1 MVSYEMSGARQPRRY
16 RKRAR
21 AQQEERTRLAITAA
35 AVELHRTVGP
45 ARTTIKEIAERAG
58 VGRMTV
64 YNHFGSDDE
73 LLEACSAHYMA
84 GHPPPDPGA
93 LAAVSDPDERLG
105 LALNSVYAW
114 YRETADMTGNAL
126 RDAPLVPALDTV
138 MNEKFWP
145 LLEATADA
153 LCAGRRLRGSRRARV
168 RAAVLVALDFA
179 TWQTL
184 TRSGLDDSAAA
195 ELAARF
201 VSAAQAE
208 A

>member
-1 MVSYEMSGARQPRRY
+1 MASYEMSGTRQRRPY

-21 AQQEERTRLAITAA
+21 ARQEERTRLAITEA

-45 ARTTIKEIAERAG
+45 ARTTVKEIAERAG

-64 YNHFGSDDE
+64 YNHFASDAE

-93 LAAVSDPDERLG
+93 LGGVTDPDERLR
-105 LALNSVYAW
+105 LALGSLYAW

-126 RDAPLVPALDTV
+126 RDAPLVPALERV
-138 MNEKFWP
+138 MSAKFWP

-153 LCAGRRLRGSRRARV
+153 ACAGRRLRGSRRARV
-168 RAAVLVALDFA
+168 RAAALVALDFA
-179 TWQTL
+179 TWRTL
-184 TRSGLDDSAAA
+184 TRAGLDDSTAA

-201 VSAAQAE
+201 VAAAQAE
-208 A
+208 H

>member
-1 MVSYEMSGARQPRRY
+1 MASYEMSGTRQRRPY

-21 AQQEERTRLAITAA
+21 ARQEERTRLAITEA

-45 ARTTIKEIAERAG
+45 ARTTVKEIAERAG

-64 YNHFGSDDE
+64 YNHFASDAE

-93 LAAVSDPDERLG
+93 LDAVTDPDERLR
-105 LALNSVYAW
+105 LALGSLYAW

-126 RDAPLVPALDTV
+126 RDAPLVPALETV
-138 MNEKFWP
+138 MSAKFWP

-153 LCAGRRLRGSRRARV
+153 ACAGRRLRGSRRARV
-168 RAAVLVALDFA
+168 RAAALVALDFA

-184 TRSGLDDSAAA
+184 TRAGLDDSTAA

-201 VSAAQAE
+201 VAAAQAE
-208 A
+208 H

>member
-1 MVSYEMSGARQPRRY
+1 MASNEMSGTRQRRRY

-21 AQQEERTRLAITAA
+21 AQQEERTRLAITEA
-35 AVELHRTVGP
+35 AVELHRSVGP

-73 LLEACSAHYMA
+73 LLQACSAHYMA
-84 GHPPPDPGA
+84 GHPPPSPEALVAVADPE
-93 LAAVSDPDERLG
+93 ERLRRG
-105 LALNSVYAW
+105 LGSLYAW
-114 YRETADMTGNAL
+114 YRKTADMTGNAL

-145 LLEATADA
+145 MLEATADA

-168 RAAVLVALDFA
+168 RATVLVALDFA

-184 TRSGLDDSAAA
+184 IRSGLDDSAAA

>member
-1 MVSYEMSGARQPRRY
+1 MSGARQRRAY

-21 AQQEERTRLAITAA
+21 ARKEEQTRLAITEA

-64 YNHFGSDDE
+64 YNHFGSDDA
-73 LLEACSAHYMA
+73 LLEACSSHYMA
-84 GHPPPDPGA
+84 GHPPPDPGG
-93 LAAVSDPDERLG
+93 LAVVADPDERLHV
-105 LALNSVYAW
+105 ALRSFYAW

-126 RDAPLVPALDTV
+126 RDSPLVPALETV
-138 MNEKFWP
+138 MNERFWP
-145 LLEATADA
+145 LIEATADA
-153 LCAGRRLRGSRRARV
+153 VCAGRRLRGHRRVRV

-184 TRSGLDDSAAA
+184 TRTGLDDSTAA
-195 ELAARF
+195 ELAVRF
-201 VSAAQAE
+201 VSAAQRDP
-208 A
+208 

>member
-1 MVSYEMSGARQPRRY
+1 MASYEMSGTRQRRPY

-21 AQQEERTRLAITAA
+21 ARQEERTRLAITEA

-45 ARTTIKEIAERAG
+45 ARTTVKEIAERAG

-84 GHPPPDPGA
+84 GHPPPDPGP
-93 LAAVSDPDERLG
+93 LAAIADPDERLRV
-105 LALNSVYAW
+105 ALGSLYAW

-126 RDAPLVPALDTV
+126 RDAPLVPALETV

-145 LLEATADA
+145 LVEATADA
-153 LCAGRRLRGSRRARV
+153 LCTGRKLRGSRRARV
-168 RAAVLVALDFA
+168 RAAMLVALDFA
-179 TWQTL
+179 TWQTI
-184 TRSGLDDSAAA
+184 TRSGLDDRGAA

-201 VSAAQAE
+201 VAAAQAKP
-208 A
+208 

>member
-1 MVSYEMSGARQPRRY
+1 MASYEMSGTRQRRPY

-21 AQQEERTRLAITAA
+21 ARQEERTRLAITEA

-45 ARTTIKEIAERAG
+45 ARTTVKEIAERAG

-64 YNHFGSDDE
+64 YNHFGSDAE

-93 LAAVSDPDERLG
+93 LDAVTDPDERLR
-105 LALNSVYAW
+105 LALGSPYAW

-126 RDAPLVPALDTV
+126 
-138 MNEKFWP
+138 
-145 LLEATADA
+145 LEATADGA
-153 LCAGRRLRGSRRARV
+153 CAGRGLRGARRGRV
-168 RAAVLVALDFA
+168 RAAALVALDFA

-184 TRSGLDDSAAA
+184 TRVGLDDSAAA

-201 VSAAQAE
+201 VAAAQAE
-208 A
+208 H